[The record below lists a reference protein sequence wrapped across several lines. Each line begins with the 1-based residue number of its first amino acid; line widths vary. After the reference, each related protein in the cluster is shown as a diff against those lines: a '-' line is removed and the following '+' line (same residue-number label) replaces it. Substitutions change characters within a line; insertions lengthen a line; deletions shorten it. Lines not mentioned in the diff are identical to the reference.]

1 MQFLRDKCPVL
12 VRAIHPRTCAVAFL
26 AVLYI
31 VGLLHWMS
39 VFDFALF
46 RVKDWSL
53 VMKYSAV
60 LRDALTHGKVPY
72 VMTYEGHY
80 TNRFLALPE
89 VPLSPQ
95 YLLLAWLDDKPFN
108 LLNILL
114 LYSVSFAG
122 LLCLR
127 KEWRLSPVP
136 FTFLYLLFSFN
147 GYIVSRVAV
156 GHTMWY
162 GYFFLPYFHLLVL
175 RITKDPFSERS
186 CILLILVL
194 FLMLLQGSFL
204 LYTWCFLYL
213 ALMVL
218 FNPRLWRPIAYVGI
232 GSALVS
238 LFRFLPGAVT
248 FKTYNLPFIGG
259 YPSLSFL
266 LDGLTTIKDF
276 RETYRCGTYNLGWWE
291 FDCYVGLTGAALI
304 LYFSLLIRL
313 RDKPMGIPTRFREL
327 DFPNLVMFILC
338 FGETYSIV
346 TQLPIPLFSAQRV
359 STRFIVVPVT
369 MLVVLA
375 AMRMQDFVARDN
387 PTHAAKSV
395 IVLLLVLMAWGLY
408 LHSSAWRIYSA
419 DRFFLND
426 DVYGAGPEFVRM
438 PALENLDVRRYVQ
451 TVQISAV
458 LSCGAI
464 LFFVWRFLRA
474 RRR

>member
-1 MQFLRDKCPVL
+1 MVDSRENRVMQFLRDKYPAF

-72 VMTYEGHY
+72 VMTYGRHY
-80 TNRFLALPE
+80 TDRFLALPE

-175 RITKDPFSERS
+175 RITKGSFSERS

-194 FLMLLQGSFL
+194 SDASSRFVSSLHVVHS
-204 LYTWCFLYL
+204 
-213 ALMVL
+213 VL
-218 FNPRLWRPIAYVGI
+218 G
-232 GSALVS
+232 
-238 LFRFLPGAVT
+238 
-248 FKTYNLPFIGG
+248 
-259 YPSLSFL
+259 
-266 LDGLTTIKDF
+266 LDGLVQSKT
-276 RETYRCGTYNLGWWE
+276 L
-291 FDCYVGLTGAALI
+291 AAHRI
-304 LYFSLLIRL
+304 CWH
-313 RDKPMGIPTRFREL
+313 RFG
-327 DFPNLVMFILC
+327 PC
-338 FGETYSIV
+338 
-346 TQLPIPLFSAQRV
+346 QP
-359 STRFIVVPVT
+359 VPVPS
-369 MLVVLA
+369 
-375 AMRMQDFVARDN
+375 R
-387 PTHAAKSV
+387 S
-395 IVLLLVLMAWGLY
+395 G
-408 LHSSAWRIYSA
+408 
-419 DRFFLND
+419 
-426 DVYGAGPEFVRM
+426 DV
-438 PALENLDVRRYVQ
+438 
-451 TVQISAV
+451 
-458 LSCGAI
+458 
-464 LFFVWRFLRA
+464 
-474 RRR
+474 